1 MENAVYNDP
10 RVLECAAVAVPDS
23 MYGELVSV
31 VFMAKREF
39 KGQVKEADLLTE
51 AKKQ

>member
-10 RVLECAAVAVPDS
+10 RVLECAAVAVPDAKL
-23 MYGELVSV
+23 GELVAV
-31 VFMAKREF
+31 LVIAKDEF
-39 KGQVKEADLLTE
+39 RRKLKEAELIEE